1 MSNNVVSLAKI
12 ERMVE
17 KIKRDNPLINNWEN
31 YLVPFEYVCASLF
44 PTCYQNITETMNN
57 QYTKGYIQG
66 LEDGKNET

>member
-12 ERMVE
+12 ERMIE
-17 KIKRDNPLINNWEN
+17 RIKRDNPLINNWEN

-44 PTCYQNITETMNN
+44 PICYQNITETMNN

>member
-12 ERMVE
+12 EQMV
-17 KIKRDNPLINNWEN
+17 KRIKRDNPLINNWEN
-31 YLVPFEYVCASLF
+31 YFVPFEYVCASLF
-44 PTCYQNITETMNN
+44 PTCYQNIMETINN